1 MHDLSRV
8 TQQKGLSWNL
18 TTVFSSPY
26 PSSQLRQTLYHLCPS
41 VSRAPSSASEPEEPL
56 GQEQ

>member
-1 MHDLSRV
+1 MHDLSHV

-18 TTVFSSPY
+18 TTVFSPY
-26 PSSQLRQTLYHLCPS
+26 PSSQLRRTLYHLCS
-41 VSRAPSSASEPEEPL
+41 SASRAPSSASEPEEPL